1 MHIKN
6 ISLKLKVTSFPNNKV
21 NKDMARLN
29 IGSLNVNSC
38 DTLYILIYTF

>member
-29 IGSLNVNSC
+29 IVLMSTVV
-38 DTLYILIYTF
+38 TLYTF